1 MTLFDLDDI
10 RDVVRK
16 GALLYFDPDDLERVD
31 DVTRDELAA
40 LSGKTD
46 EKEEFEGWSLGPY
59 ACYMAAV
66 LLSVSRVLF
75 LYKMLFG

>member
-1 MTLFDLDDI
+1 MTQFDLDDI
-10 RDVVRK
+10 RDMVRK
-16 GALLYFDPDDLERVD
+16 GALLNFDPHDLERVD
-31 DVTRDELAA
+31 DLTRDELAA

-46 EKEEFEGWSLGPY
+46 EKEVFEGWSLRPY

-75 LYKMLFG
+75 LCKVLFG

>member
-1 MTLFDLDDI
+1 MTQFDLDDI

-31 DVTRDELAA
+31 DLTRDELAA
-40 LSGKTD
+40 LSGKAD
-46 EKEEFEGWSLGPY
+46 EKAAFEGWSLRPY

-66 LLSVSRVLF
+66 LLSASRVLF
-75 LYKMLFG
+75 LYKVLFG